1 MTEFINLHDHMAF
14 TCECGSVRF
23 NLLRSGGIECA
34 GCCKRVD
41 ASWFRAALFGDQ
53 SALIDALREMLNAGH
68 PAYVADEYFR
78 EQLIAAREKAR
89 AAIRKA
95 TGEE

>member
-34 GCCKRVD
+34 GCCKRID
-41 ASWFRAALFGDQ
+41 ASWSQAAPKLLDAIE
-53 SALIDALREMLNAGH
+53 ALQPPQD
-68 PAYVADEYFR
+68 
-78 EQLIAAREKAR
+78 
-89 AAIRKA
+89 
-95 TGEE
+95 

>member
-1 MTEFINLHDHMAF
+1 
-14 TCECGSVRF
+14 
-23 NLLRSGGIECA
+23 
-34 GCCKRVD
+34 
-41 ASWFRAALFGDQ
+41 LFGDQ

-68 PAYVADEYFR
+68 PAYVADEYCR

>member
-1 MTEFINLHDHMAF
+1 MTEFINLHD
-14 TCECGSVRF
+14 
-23 NLLRSGGIECA
+23 
-34 GCCKRVD
+34 
-41 ASWFRAALFGDQ
+41 
-53 SALIDALREMLNAGH
+53 DALREMLNAGH